1 MRLFEAAGRH
11 RAGVDEPLAPFQQ
24 RAEAR
29 IVVRLRVFGHR
40 NGPLVTTPPPL
51 VCIASD
57 STTKD
62 SKLSTDTAEDGG
74 AATDHVPAS
83 PRLRVKEVEMT
94 AHAVVSIARMPKIRV
109 RQAAELLG
117 VSDDTVRR
125 WIDDGSLAA
134 SADASG
140 RKVVDGA
147 ELAAFAR
154 GNPATAPKD
163 PLGTPSSARNRF
175 AGLVTDVVSD
185 TVMSQVEMQC
195 GPFTV
200 VSLMSTAAVREL
212 GLEPGSVAVAVVKAT
227 TVIVETPAQP

>member
-1 MRLFEAAGRH
+1 
-11 RAGVDEPLAPFQQ
+11 
-24 RAEAR
+24 
-29 IVVRLRVFGHR
+29 
-40 NGPLVTTPPPL
+40 
-51 VCIASD
+51 
-57 STTKD
+57 
-62 SKLSTDTAEDGG
+62 
-74 AATDHVPAS
+74 
-83 PRLRVKEVEMT
+83 
-94 AHAVVSIARMPKIRV
+94 MPMIRV

-163 PLGTPSSARNRF
+163 PLDTPSSARNRF